1 MGDGRLCSSL
11 GSYSVSWVLSVP
23 MAASKLGPLK
33 SREDQ
38 IEVLEMSYLYIPS
51 YGVVG

>member
-11 GSYSVSWVLSVP
+11 GSYSVSRVLSVP
-23 MAASKLGPLK
+23 MAASKVGPLK
-33 SREDQ
+33 SKEDQ
-38 IEVLEMSYLYIPS
+38 IEVLDTSYLYVPS